1 MWDLKI
7 KRKRIKITQHWIP
20 KMLIKGNFFVC
31 KLKKH
36 QKIMYAIFTSY
47 SVISYSNL

>member
-36 QKIMYAIFTSY
+36 QKIMYAIFTPY
-47 SVISYSNL
+47 SVIS